1 MVSGRKR
8 EKKKGGKVIMQNASG
23 TQALTF
29 RGLSKPPECCSW
41 GLTEGGERERG
52 KREKK
57 KQYTD
62 TQRCMNC
69 SWLLAKS
76 RPRAFC
82 RFYSAFLPRN
92 IAHIKK
98 KKQYVERVGFYI
110 ISENKKDGRDK
121 MALLSC
127 THILRGEKKR
137 KVYKM
142 ILSLSCSVTLSYSL
156 SHSFSCAGFYKFVVR
171 DDVISPAGVR
181 NFGTY
186 DDVFEHVHSVA
197 RVRKN
202 WATVVANKSGCAN
215 GPEAP

>member
-1 MVSGRKR
+1 
-8 EKKKGGKVIMQNASG
+8 
-23 TQALTF
+23 
-29 RGLSKPPECCSW
+29 
-41 GLTEGGERERG
+41 
-52 KREKK
+52 
-57 KQYTD
+57 
-62 TQRCMNC
+62 
-69 SWLLAKS
+69 
-76 RPRAFC
+76 
-82 RFYSAFLPRN
+82 
-92 IAHIKK
+92 
-98 KKQYVERVGFYI
+98 
-110 ISENKKDGRDK
+110 
-121 MALLSC
+121 
-127 THILRGEKKR
+127 
-137 KVYKM
+137 M

>member
-1 MVSGRKR
+1 MFYCR
-8 EKKKGGKVIMQNASG
+8 
-23 TQALTF
+23 
-29 RGLSKPPECCSW
+29 
-41 GLTEGGERERG
+41 EGGVFLRKGKER
-52 KREKK
+52 KEKK
-57 KQYTD
+57 KQNYKDDCTIGLSSPKERWPLV
-62 TQRCMNC
+62 TK
-69 SWLLAKS
+69 AK
-76 RPRAFC
+76 
-82 RFYSAFLPRN
+82 
-92 IAHIKK
+92 
-98 KKQYVERVGFYI
+98 E
-110 ISENKKDGRDK
+110 
-121 MALLSC
+121 
-127 THILRGEKKR
+127 R

>member
-1 MVSGRKR
+1 MLQRNNVVTLRIAGSCNFIPLQHFYDWGELCLRDFFWNSRHNPQPHTPHPNFKPIISVSGFSTSSPTPHP
-8 EKKKGGKVIMQNASG
+8 N
-23 TQALTF
+23 
-29 RGLSKPPECCSW
+29 
-41 GLTEGGERERG
+41 
-52 KREKK
+52 
-57 KQYTD
+57 
-62 TQRCMNC
+62 
-69 SWLLAKS
+69 
-76 RPRAFC
+76 
-82 RFYSAFLPRN
+82 
-92 IAHIKK
+92 
-98 KKQYVERVGFYI
+98 
-110 ISENKKDGRDK
+110 
-121 MALLSC
+121 
-127 THILRGEKKR
+127 KR

>member
-1 MVSGRKR
+1 MFSLCWSTAFDFFLFGSFSTKIIPNQSYVTSFG
-8 EKKKGGKVIMQNASG
+8 ENAAPIVITPLPHLAS
-23 TQALTF
+23 Q
-29 RGLSKPPECCSW
+29 K
-41 GLTEGGERERG
+41 
-52 KREKK
+52 
-57 KQYTD
+57 
-62 TQRCMNC
+62 
-69 SWLLAKS
+69 
-76 RPRAFC
+76 
-82 RFYSAFLPRN
+82 
-92 IAHIKK
+92 
-98 KKQYVERVGFYI
+98 
-110 ISENKKDGRDK
+110 
-121 MALLSC
+121 
-127 THILRGEKKR
+127 KKR

-186 DDVFEHVHSVA
+186 DDVFEHVHSVT

>member
-1 MVSGRKR
+1 MNGGGAQPLVGPLSAEELRAYRYSVRWKKE
-8 EKKKGGKVIMQNASG
+8 EKKKTVFFFSMITSE
-23 TQALTF
+23 T
-29 RGLSKPPECCSW
+29 
-41 GLTEGGERERG
+41 
-52 KREKK
+52 KK
-57 KQYTD
+57 
-62 TQRCMNC
+62 
-69 SWLLAKS
+69 
-76 RPRAFC
+76 
-82 RFYSAFLPRN
+82 
-92 IAHIKK
+92 
-98 KKQYVERVGFYI
+98 E
-110 ISENKKDGRDK
+110 
-121 MALLSC
+121 
-127 THILRGEKKR
+127 R

-197 RVRKN
+197 RVRKS

>member
-1 MVSGRKR
+1 MAFE
-8 EKKKGGKVIMQNASG
+8 EKKVKLIVQNASG
-23 TQALTF
+23 TQ
-29 RGLSKPPECCSW
+29 G
-41 GLTEGGERERG
+41 TE
-52 KREKK
+52 EKK
-57 KQYTD
+57 RK
-62 TQRCMNC
+62 
-69 SWLLAKS
+69 
-76 RPRAFC
+76 
-82 RFYSAFLPRN
+82 
-92 IAHIKK
+92 
-98 KKQYVERVGFYI
+98 
-110 ISENKKDGRDK
+110 NK
-121 MALLSC
+121 
-127 THILRGEKKR
+127 IKR

-215 GPEAP
+215 GPESP